1 MFIYFEYRWKMWT
14 RCLENKIFMEL
25 LKLFNKSAVWD
36 MTIIVWE
43 MELDYFYSQYI
54 ILEMKF

>member
-1 MFIYFEYRWKMWT
+1 MWT